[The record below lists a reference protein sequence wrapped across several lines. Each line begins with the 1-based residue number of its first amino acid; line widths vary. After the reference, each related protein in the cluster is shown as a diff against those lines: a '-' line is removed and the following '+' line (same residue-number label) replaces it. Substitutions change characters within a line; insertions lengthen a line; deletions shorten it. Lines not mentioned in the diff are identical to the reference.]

1 LFGFASSLS
10 AAFVFSTLID
20 FFRPLSRA
28 LLHVFIITQ
37 TLPLV
42 AIAPLIVLW
51 FGFGL
56 TPKIVLVAL
65 VTFFP
70 MLVALAQGYESTDRD
85 VSALLASMGAPRRRT
100 LGVARLPSAP
110 PYFFAGPPLALI

>member
-1 LFGFASSLS
+1 
-10 AAFVFSTLID
+10 
-20 FFRPLSRA
+20 
-28 LLHVFIITQ
+28 
-37 TLPLV
+37 LPLV

-85 VSALLASMGAPRRRT
+85 VSALLALRR
-100 LGVARLPSAP
+100 
-110 PYFFAGPPLALI
+110 